1 MSTNNNLKIK
11 GSTGM
16 VRRTTP
22 GSVALTVITIIMAFI
37 AFVPIWWMAC
47 VSLKTDEVSLASA
60 FHYFIPPYTIS
71 NYIEVLTGRSQV
83 VRWLFNSVSV
93 AAIVTVCTTM
103 LCSMAAYALAKLK
116 FRYRKLMYTYFLVGL
131 MVPGEATIVALFV
144 WANQLKLIDSYW
156 GLILPSLAGSM
167 NIIIMTSFL
176 QGLPND
182 LIEAARI
189 DGAGEFRTYWNVI
202 LPLARTVIVTVSI
215 FTFIGN
221 WNSYLWPYLCAM
233 SEDMF
238 TLPIGIPTFIS
249 QFSVDK
255 TIPMTVNMI
264 ASVPILTF
272 FVIFEK
278 QIVKGISL
286 SGIKG

>member
-1 MSTNNNLKIK
+1 MSKKAMK
-11 GSTGM
+11 GHTGM
-16 VRRTTP
+16 VKRTTP
-22 GSVALTVITIIMAFI
+22 GSVALEVITLLLAIITFI
-37 AFVPIWWMAC
+37 PILWMAC
-47 VSLKTDEVSLASA
+47 VSLKTDEASIPSA
-60 FHYFIPPYTIS
+60 FHYFIPPFTIKNYTD
-71 NYIEVLTGRSQV
+71 VLDGSTKV
-83 VRWLFNSVSV
+83 LRWLANSVGV
-93 AAIVTVCTTM
+93 AAIVTVGTTL
-103 LCSMAAYALAKLK
+103 LCSMASYAIAKLK
-116 FRYRKLMYTYFLVGL
+116 FRYRNIIYIYFLAGL

-144 WANQLKLIDSYW
+144 WANKLKMIDTYW

-167 NIIIMTSFL
+167 NIIIMSSFL
-176 QGLPND
+176 SSIPND

-189 DGAGEFRTYWNVI
+189 DGAGEFTTYWNVI
-202 LPLARTVIVTVSI
+202 LPLSRTVIVTVSI

-221 WNSYLWPYLCAM
+221 WNSYLWPYLCAL

-238 TLPIGIPTFIS
+238 TLPVGIPTFVS

-264 ASVPILTF
+264 ASIPILLF

-286 SGIKG
+286 SGLKG

>member
-1 MSTNNNLKIK
+1 M
-11 GSTGM
+11 
-16 VRRTTP
+16 
-22 GSVALTVITIIMAFI
+22 
-37 AFVPIWWMAC
+37 
-47 VSLKTDEVSLASA
+47 
-60 FHYFIPPYTIS
+60 
-71 NYIEVLTGRSQV
+71 
-83 VRWLFNSVSV
+83 
-93 AAIVTVCTTM
+93 
-103 LCSMAAYALAKLK
+103 
-116 FRYRKLMYTYFLVGL
+116 YFLAGL

-144 WANQLKLIDSYW
+144 LANELKLIDTYL
-156 GLILPSLAGSM
+156 GLILPALAGSM

-176 QGLPND
+176 TGIPND

-189 DGAGEFRTYWNVI
+189 DGAGEFRTYKDVI
-202 LPLARTVIVTVSI
+202 LPLSRTVIVTVSI

-233 SEDMF
+233 NEDLF
-238 TLPIGIPTFIS
+238 TLPIGIPTFVS

-264 ASVPILTF
+264 ASLPILLF
-272 FVIFEK
+272 FIIFEK

>member
-1 MSTNNNLKIK
+1 MKKETTVK
-11 GSTGM
+11 GHSGM
-16 VRRTTP
+16 IRRVTP
-22 GSVALTVITIIMAFI
+22 GTVILEIVTFVLAFI
-37 AFVPIWWMAC
+37 ALVPVLWMAA
-47 VSLKTDEVSLASA
+47 VSLKTDEASIPSA
-60 FHYFIPPYTIS
+60 FHYFIPPFTFR
-71 NYIEVLTGRSQV
+71 NYVDILSGGTSV
-83 VRWLFNSVSV
+83 VRWLFNSVGV
-93 AAIVTVCTTM
+93 AVIVTVATTLM
-103 LCSMAAYALAKLK
+103 CSMASYAIAKLK
-116 FRYRKLMYTYFLVGL
+116 FHFRNVMYIYFLIGL

-144 WANQLKLIDSYW
+144 WANRLKILDTYW

-167 NIIIMTSFL
+167 NIIIMSSFL
-176 QGLPND
+176 QGIPND

-189 DGAGEFRTYWNVI
+189 DGANEFRTYTTVI
-202 LPLARTVIVTVSI
+202 LPLSRTVIVTVSI

-238 TLPIGIPTFIS
+238 TPPVGIPTFVS

-264 ASVPILTF
+264 ASVPILLF
-272 FVIFEK
+272 FIIFEK

-286 SGIKG
+286 AGLKG

>member
-1 MSTNNNLKIK
+1 MSNNMK
-11 GSTGM
+11 GSNGM
-16 VRRTTP
+16 VKKTTP
-22 GSVALTVITIIMAFI
+22 GGIALTAITVLFAIVTFI
-37 AFVPIWWMAC
+37 PILWMAC
-47 VSLKTDEVSLASA
+47 VSLKTDEASLPSA
-60 FHYFIPPYTIS
+60 FHYFIPPFTVN
-71 NYIEVLTGRSQV
+71 NYVEVLSGGTKV
-83 VRWLFNSVSV
+83 VRWLFNSVGV
-93 AAIVTVCTTM
+93 AVIVTLFTT
-103 LCSMAAYALAKLK
+103 LFCSMASYAIAKLK
-116 FRYRKLMYTYFLVGL
+116 FRYRNVIYIYFLVGL

-144 WANQLKLIDSYW
+144 WANKLHLIDSYW
-156 GLILPSLAGSM
+156 GLILPALAGSM
-167 NIIIMTSFL
+167 NIIIMSSFL
-176 QGLPND
+176 EGIPND

-189 DGAGEFRTYWNVI
+189 DGAGEFRTYKEVI
-202 LPLARTVIVTVSI
+202 LPLSRTVIVTVSI

-238 TLPIGIPTFIS
+238 TLPIGIPTFVS

-264 ASVPILTF
+264 ASLPILIF

-286 SGIKG
+286 TGIKG

>member
-1 MSTNNNLKIK
+1 MSNKIK

-16 VRRTTP
+16 VKKTTP
-22 GSVALTVITIIMAFI
+22 GGIALTVITLFLAIVTFI
-37 AFVPIWWMAC
+37 PILWMAC
-47 VSLKTDEVSLASA
+47 VSLKTDEASLPSA
-60 FHYFIPPYTIS
+60 FHYFIPPFTVN
-71 NYIEVLTGRSQV
+71 NYIDVLSGGTKV
-83 VRWLFNSVSV
+83 VRWLFNSVGV
-93 AAIVTVCTTM
+93 AVIVTLLTT
-103 LCSMAAYALAKLK
+103 LFCSMASYAIAKLK
-116 FRYRKLMYTYFLVGL
+116 FRYRNIIYIYFLVGL

-144 WANQLKLIDSYW
+144 WANKLHLIDSYW
-156 GLILPSLAGSM
+156 GLILPALAGSM
-167 NIIIMTSFL
+167 NIIIMSSFL
-176 QGLPND
+176 EGIPND

-189 DGAGEFRTYWNVI
+189 DGAGEFRTYKEVI
-202 LPLARTVIVTVSI
+202 LPLSRTVIVTVSI

-238 TLPIGIPTFIS
+238 TLPIGIPTFVS

-264 ASVPILTF
+264 ASLPILIF

-286 SGIKG
+286 TGIKG

>member
-1 MSTNNNLKIK
+1 MMKRDKSIK
-11 GSTGM
+11 GTSGM
-16 VRRTTP
+16 IWQVTP
-22 GSVALTVITIIMAFI
+22 GSVALEIITIILAIIAFI
-37 AFVPIWWMAC
+37 PVLWMAV
-47 VSLKTDEVSLASA
+47 VSLKTDEASIPSA
-60 FHYFIPPYTIS
+60 FHYFLPPFTIK
-71 NYIEVLTGRSQV
+71 NYVSILSGGTAV
-83 VRWLFNSVSV
+83 VRWLINSVGV
-93 AAIVTVCTTM
+93 AVVVTVGMTV
-103 LCSMAAYALAKLK
+103 LCSMASYAIAKLK
-116 FRYRKLMYTYFLVGL
+116 FHGRNLIYIYFLIGL

-144 WANQLKLIDSYW
+144 WANQLKLIDTYW
-156 GLILPSLAGSM
+156 GLILPSLASSM

-176 QGLPND
+176 QGIPND

-189 DGAGEFRTYWNVI
+189 DGANEFRTYTTVI
-202 LPLARTVIVTVSI
+202 LPLSRTVIVTVSI

-238 TLPIGIPTFIS
+238 TLPVGIPTFVS

-264 ASVPILTF
+264 ASVPILLF

-278 QIVKGISL
+278 QIVKGITL
-286 SGIKG
+286 AGLKG